1 MAARGHGKRDG
12 ARSVCGRF
20 ELRRNLAS
28 ARGTSSVLFIN
39 LVQFLRQTRYPVLSY
54 FLINA
59 ITYILLNSRARP
71 LIAFYRNGLWV
82 GRASAQQQCGK
93 HRPWANPSTVE
104 QHRLRHTDSSGRQA
118 TFVLSSTTPKVVD
131 SCSGVRRNGVVFK
144 VWVTAPKGLFI
155 PEVLKFRI
163 GELLS

>member
-1 MAARGHGKRDG
+1 LLSISCKFSGQAG
-12 ARSVCGRF
+12 
-20 ELRRNLAS
+20 
-28 ARGTSSVLFIN
+28 
-39 LVQFLRQTRYPVLSY
+39 YPVRFH
-54 FLINA
+54 FLFDA
-59 ITYILLNSRARP
+59 VTYNLLTFRGRP
-71 LIAFYRNGLWV
+71 LLAFCRNGLWV
-82 GRASAQQQCGK
+82 GRASAQQQRGK

-155 PEVLKFRI
+155 PKVLKFRI